1 MATKAKIA
9 NFTFMFGCN
18 PAEGVKADTK
28 FVDCFIKHIKYH
40 FDPENGSVNIPECL
54 SIIDSTKD

>member
-1 MATKAKIA
+1 
-9 NFTFMFGCN
+9 MFGCN